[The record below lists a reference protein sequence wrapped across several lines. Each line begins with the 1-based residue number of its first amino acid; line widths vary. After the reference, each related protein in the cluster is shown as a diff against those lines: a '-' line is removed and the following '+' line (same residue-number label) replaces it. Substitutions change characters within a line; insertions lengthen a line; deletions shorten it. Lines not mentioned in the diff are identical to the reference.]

1 MPEEEQKGREGGREK
16 SGRRVEGGKAAW
28 WVGWGA
34 GQGAGGVG
42 QRVGSCNKTEKML
55 P

>member
-1 MPEEEQKGREGGREK
+1 MPVEEQKGREKEKRVGGGWRGE
-16 SGRRVEGGKAAW
+16 AAW

-42 QRVGSCNKTEKML
+42 QRVGSPNKTEKML

>member
-1 MPEEEQKGREGGREK
+1 MPEEEQKGREEEK
-16 SGRRVEGGKAAW
+16 RVEGGWRGKAAW

-34 GQGAGGVG
+34 GQGAGRVG
-42 QRVGSCNKTEKML
+42 QRMGSRNKTEKML